1 MDNNRIQK
9 LTCITCTFCF
19 DCRQIKDPIPEFD
32 GDFYMM
38 VQEWIQEPVEEL
50 YHRLQYELIS

>member
-1 MDNNRIQK
+1 MITEYRNDMDYVLSFFFQ
-9 LTCITCTFCF
+9 CG
-19 DCRQIKDPIPEFD
+19 QGKDPIPEFD

-38 VQEWIQEPVEEL
+38 VQEWIQEPSEDL